1 MLPPPLRL
9 ERYGRSVTEELAE
22 ELAAW
27 LREQVEA
34 DMATARAAIDHGASL
49 QRGTG
54 TWHVSHSLCDASCDD
69 DCPDAGRCHAAA
81 ADPEGECRC
90 CAVEGDDILI
100 YEEGGHTQ
108 AQAVHIARHDP
119 RDVIA
124 DCEAKLAVLDE
135 HDGEHMCFENT
146 CDGNTWDYYDG
157 DCRVMRQ
164 LASGCRHREGWKQ
177 EWAA

>member
-1 MLPPPLRL
+1 M
-9 ERYGRSVTEELAE
+9 TEELAG

-34 DMATARAAIDHGASL
+34 DMATARAAIDNGASL

-54 TWHVSHSLCDASCDD
+54 TWHVSHSLCDPSCDD
-69 DCPDAGRCHAAA
+69 GCPDAGRCHAAA
-81 ADPEGECRC
+81 ADPGGECRC
-90 CAVEGDDILI
+90 CAVAGDDILI

-124 DCEAKLAVLDE
+124 DCEAKLAILDE
-135 HDGEHMCFENT
+135 YEAQPGFDLEPGVSEGRDDAERLRDEGVKYALENVV
-146 CDGNTWDYYDG
+146 
-157 DCRVMRQ
+157 RL
-164 LASGCRHREGWKQ
+164 LAEGCRHREGWRK

>member
-9 ERYGRSVTEELAE
+9 ERYGRSVTDDPAT
-22 ELAAW
+22 W
-27 LREQVEA
+27 LREQIEA
-34 DMATARAAIDHGASL
+34 DLAIARAAIDNGASL

-54 TWHVSHSLCDASCDD
+54 TWHVGHSLCDG
-69 DCPDAGRCHAAA
+69 CPDAGRCRAAA

-90 CAVEGDDILI
+90 CAVAGDDILI

-124 DCEAKLAVLDE
+124 DCEAKLAILDE
-135 HDGEHMCFENT
+135 YETQPGFDLEPG
-146 CDGNTWDYYDG
+146 
-157 DCRVMRQ
+157 V
-164 LASGCRHREGWKQ
+164 S
-177 EWAA
+177 